1 MNERIGIVDDERDI
15 LELIDVNLKR
25 SGFKT
30 FLFEKG
36 EKFLRFLENNK
47 IDLAIIDLMLPDIDG
62 FELIRIIKERFP
74 NTPIIILTA
83 KGDEIDRVVGLEI
96 GGDDYIVKPFSIRE
110 FIARVKAVLRRSK
123 IKEEEEIIRIEND
136 FLIYPKKFKVF
147 IKGEEVFLTTTEFKI
162 LLILYKRKGE
172 VLSRDEILNELW
184 GMEKIVIDRTIDVHI
199 KHLRDKLKDYKDYI
213 KNVRGVG
220 YKFEERI

>member
-1 MNERIGIVDDERDI
+1 MNEKIGIVDDERDI

-30 FLFEKG
+30 HLFEKG
-36 EKFLRFLENNK
+36 GEFLSFLENNK
-47 IDLAIIDLMLPDIDG
+47 LDLAIIDLMLPDIDG
-62 FELIRIIKERFP
+62 FELIKIIKAKFS
-74 NTPIIILTA
+74 NLPIIILTA
-83 KGDEIDRVVGLEI
+83 RGDEVDRVVGLEI

-123 IKEEEEIIRIEND
+123 IKEEEEIIKIEED

-147 IKGEEVFLTTTEFKI
+147 IKGEDVVLTTTEFKI
-162 LLILYKRKGE
+162 LLTLYRKRGE

-184 GMEKIVIDRTIDVHI
+184 GMDKIVLDRTIDVHI

>member
-1 MNERIGIVDDERDI
+1 MNEKIGIVDDERDI

-30 FLFEKG
+30 HLFEKG
-36 EKFLRFLENNK
+36 VEFLSFLENNK
-47 IDLAIIDLMLPDIDG
+47 VDLAIIDLMLPDIDG
-62 FELIRIIKERFP
+62 FELIKIIKAKFS
-74 NTPIIILTA
+74 NLPIIILTA
-83 KGDEIDRVVGLEI
+83 RGDEVDRVVGLEI

-110 FIARVKAVLRRSK
+110 FVARVKAVLRRSK
-123 IKEEEEIIRIEND
+123 IKEEEEIIKIEED

-147 IKGEEVFLTTTEFKI
+147 IKGEDVVLTTTEFKI
-162 LLILYKRKGE
+162 LLTLYRRRGE
-172 VLSRDEILNELW
+172 VLSRDEILDELW
-184 GMEKIVIDRTIDVHI
+184 GMDKIVLDRTIDVHI